1 MSHFKMSIND
11 TVEMVSYDSTIQ
23 INVMPYS
30 EQMATYGYRL
40 NSQHHL
46 SHPTCQLYNPRAQVL

>member
-11 TVEMVSYDSTIQ
+11 TIEIVSYDSMIQ
-23 INVMPYS
+23 INMMLYS
-30 EQMATYGYRL
+30 EQVATYGYRL

-46 SHPTCQLYNPRAQVL
+46 SHPTCQLYNPRAPVL